1 MQRNRPPFAAF
12 EYDAERVPV
21 PRGQQAIGQAAAHTQ
36 SKEASLAQAV
46 AHADAGNGE
55 GKSG

>member
-1 MQRNRPPFAAF
+1 MQRNRPLFAAF

-21 PRGQQAIGQAAAHTQ
+21 PRGQQAIGQAAARTQ

-46 AHADAGNGE
+46 AHADAGNGMRR
-55 GKSG
+55 

>member
-21 PRGQQAIGQAAAHTQ
+21 PRGQQAIGQAAARTQ

-46 AHADAGNGE
+46 AHADAGNGMRR
-55 GKSG
+55 